1 MKMKKVF
8 HRSMLL
14 FCISLLAISLACA
27 FAACG
32 GGRNPSTD
40 DAEYY
45 LSLASDNWQVFN
57 SKESIPDRLHFQSEG
72 ENEFKL
78 TIGLDEGEQF
88 TVNKLNSD
96 EKIGYDKVFTTADD
110 LTNGENGSIKVAH
123 GGTFVLIYNNSEDT
137 LSYSYSAE
145 APEPVSGV
153 QLDKVELSME
163 LNATAKLE
171 ATVLPANAENKLV
184 SWASSNE
191 AVVSV
196 EQDGTIT
203 AVGYGTAT
211 ITVTTA
217 QNSCTATCNVT
228 VVRHLAGIRF
238 DRDSLSV
245 TAGGSAKTLNL
256 SFSPDDVTDTE
267 YTLQVTEGSE
277 FVSVTK
283 GKGGAITVSGLEVG
297 QAVLKAISDEDPQFT
312 ATCTITVCE
321 SGTVLVD
328 IPQNVQTMIEDSE
341 KIELTI
347 ENGSIESVTWAVKNE
362 AVATIEG
369 DGATAYV
376 TGVEFGATVVTATVT
391 DDKGAEH
398 IVTSSILVA
407 DDYFF
412 IYGYGFGKKDWD
424 YEEYVGSRDA
434 AEAAGLLFQET
445 ATRGIYTLTRHFTP
459 ENGFQ
464 IIFPKVANFTEHDNS
479 TNKDVWNKNIP
490 SDLVSST
497 VYYRSGESDRA
508 YVKNTASYFAVNT
521 PGIYT
526 VTLNLT
532 KGNVTSDGTKYCSV
546 TIKMVSLDVSETK
559 LSLMQGNAVLK
570 DGDDVQFEF
579 SVNPSAAKFTEEQVE
594 VKLDSDYADF
604 AKYIDYTLNFADK
617 TISVRAKGE
626 PTEEFSAV
634 LTLTIRGVSASV
646 ELFVLP
652 TTTEKN
658 PVKEVKF
665 EQEKYEFNVNNGEG
679 NWTAKVKATT
689 NSDATNGQVRYY
701 DVTDYNAFPG
711 SSERAI
717 VNEITGEVT
726 ARSLGT
732 LKIMAVSLDDPDV
745 TATVDLLFYS
755 DGLYMVGRGYGGW
768 DSLSQSVTSLEGTG
782 KEKYAFT
789 KSSDSNALY
798 TLKYDT
804 TVFGYTQSHQMKIV
818 FLGIDLQ
825 WTGQITAANIAKEF
839 SNAYIGWH
847 VPELSMA
854 SGDVVSEGQQ
864 NIQFLNR
871 GVYTLTIDLS
881 RAKPMLIID
890 REDRDLKKDYV
901 LEYNGSTSL
910 HKGDSVSA
918 ELVTVPFEQ
927 YQSDDVTVSFE
938 GNDGYLSYSFD
949 TNTNMLTFTV
959 DKVEHSEDKTVT
971 VSVTAD
977 GDTQTLTFTIVAEHH
992 LELTWDEDN
1001 HWYRCTDEGCTYI
1014 EDDEGNAGKKSEHT
1028 KQEAWS
1034 SNAEGHYYACSD
1046 CGMKF
1051 GIEAHQYELK
1061 DGVFDFS
1068 DGMEECDICGF
1079 QLFKI
1084 DGKTLVEYHGYA
1096 ETVKVPDEVTIL
1108 GDHVFE
1114 GHSEIQV
1121 LTYSN
1126 KATSIGAYAFA
1137 GCSSLQSITIPNRVA
1152 SIGAFAFKGCSA
1164 KIKWGSSPQLLTIV
1178 ENAFNGYLGTEI
1190 RIPSS
1195 VTTIWGYAFANSN
1208 LISITIPDG
1217 TYFGSSATTHVN
1229 VGIFQNCKMLT
1240 SVVLG
1245 KKINIL
1251 PANLFDGCESLEYV
1265 LIRGSEFWSFGSSVF
1280 RGCSSLKAVY
1290 IERNATS
1297 FTGSHPSVNIGIGI
1311 NNDAL
1316 KGKLFFYTEAQPDG
1330 SMTFEK
1336 YTDYFAGL
1344 WHYSDVSHPSLDNVV
1359 VWPTDAAT
1367 TAQTAVAFY
1376 DDKRRAIACVI

>member
-1 MKMKKVF
+1 MKMKKICR
-8 HRSMLL
+8 RSMLL

-57 SKESIPDRLHFQSEG
+57 SKESIPDRLHFRSEG
-72 ENEFKL
+72 ENEYKL
-78 TIGLDEGEQF
+78 TIGLGEGEQF

-110 LTNGENGSIKVAH
+110 LAGGENGSIKVAH
-123 GGTFVLIYNNSEDT
+123 GGTFVLFYNNSEDT

-171 ATVLPANAENKLV
+171 ATVLPQNAENKLV
-184 SWASSNE
+184 SWASSNDS
-191 AVVSV
+191 VVSV

-217 QNSCTATCNVT
+217 QNSCTAACTVT
-228 VVRHLAGIRF
+228 VVRHLSGIRF

-256 SFSPDDVTDTE
+256 SFLPDDVTDTE

-283 GKGGAITVSGLEVG
+283 GEDGVITVSGLEVG
-297 QAVLKAISDEDPQFT
+297 QAVLKAVSDEDPKFT

-321 SGTVLVD
+321 NGSVLVD
-328 IPQNVQTMIEDSE
+328 MPQNVQTMIEDSE
-341 KIELTI
+341 KIELSI
-347 ENGSIESVTWAVKNE
+347 ENGSIESVTWAVENE

-376 TGVEFGATVVTATVT
+376 TGVEFGTTVVTATVT

-398 IVTSSILVA
+398 VVTSNVLVA

-464 IIFPKVANFTEHDNS
+464 IIFPKVANFTQHDNS
-479 TNKDVWNKNIP
+479 TNKDVWSKNIP

-497 VYYRSGESDRA
+497 VYYRSGDSDRA
-508 YVKNTASYFAVNT
+508 YVTNTASYFAVNAS
-521 PGIYT
+521 GFYT
-526 VTLNLT
+526 VTLDLT
-532 KGNVTSDGTKYCSV
+532 RGIASSDGTGYCSV
-546 TIKMVSLDVSETK
+546 TIKLDSLDVSETK
-559 LSLMQGNAVLK
+559 LSLTQGNPTLK
-570 DGDDVQFEF
+570 SGDSLQLGF

-604 AKYIDYTLNFADK
+604 KKYLEYEFNFAYK
-617 TISVRAKGE
+617 TISVKAKGE
-626 PTEEFSAV
+626 PAEKFSAV
-634 LTLTIRGVSASV
+634 LTLTIRGVSASI

-652 TTTEKN
+652 TAMEKN
-658 PVKEVKF
+658 PVTEINF

-701 DVTDYNAFPG
+701 DVTDYDAFPG

-732 LKIMAVSLDDPDV
+732 LKIMAVSLDDPSV

-755 DGLYMVGRGYGGW
+755 DAFYMVGIGYGGW
-768 DSLSQSVTSLEGTG
+768 DALSQSITTLVGTG

-789 KSSDSNALY
+789 MSQDSNALY
-798 TLKYDT
+798 TLTYDT
-804 TVFGYTQSHQMKIV
+804 DVFGLSKQMKIV

-825 WTGQITAANIAKEF
+825 WTGQITAANIAEEF
-839 SNAYIGWH
+839 SNAYVGWH
-847 VPELSMA
+847 VPELLGTN
-854 SGDVVSEGQQ
+854 GDVVSEGQQ
-864 NIQFLNR
+864 NIQFLRR

-881 RAKPMLIID
+881 RPKPMLIID
-890 REDRDLKKDYV
+890 KEGTTDIAKDYL
-901 LEYNGSTSL
+901 LEYSGKTEL
-910 HKGDSVSA
+910 HKGDVA
-918 ELVTVPFEQ
+918 KVELVTVPFKQ
-927 YQSDDVTVSFE
+927 YQSGDVTVSFE
-938 GNDGYLSYSFD
+938 GNGGYLSYAFD
-949 TNTNMLTFTV
+949 SGNVLTFTV
-959 DKVEHSEDKTVT
+959 NRVEHAEDKTVT
-971 VSVTAD
+971 VNVTAD
-977 GDTQTLTFTIVAEHH
+977 GDTQTLSFQIIAEHH
-992 LELTWDEDN
+992 LELTWNQQN
-1001 HWYRCTDEGCTYI
+1001 HWYRCTDEGCTYY
-1014 EDDEGNAGKKSEHT
+1014 EDSEGIANQKSEHNR
-1028 KQEAWS
+1028 QNVLS
-1034 SNAEGHYYACSD
+1034 SNAEGHYYSCSK
-1046 CGMKF
+1046 CGVEFNFEK
-1051 GIEAHQYELK
+1051 HTYELNN
-1061 DGVFDFS
+1061 GVFDFS
-1068 DGMEECDICGF
+1068 EGMEECSACHF
-1079 QLFKI
+1079 QLFLI
-1084 DGKTLVEYHGYA
+1084 EGTTLKAYYGYA
-1096 ETVKVPDEVTIL
+1096 ESVNVPDTVTIL

-1114 GHSEIQV
+1114 GHSEIKN

-1126 KATSIGAYAFA
+1126 RLTKIGAYAFA
-1137 GCSSLQSITIPNRVA
+1137 GCTSLQTVKIPNFVTD
-1152 SIGAFAFKGCSA
+1152 IGGFAFKGCSA
-1164 KIKWGSSPQLLTIV
+1164 NIKWGNIPRIQTIV

-1190 RIPSS
+1190 EIPST

-1217 TYFGSSATTHVN
+1217 TYFGDKSTAHLNDSV
-1229 VGIFQNCKMLT
+1229 FRNCKMLT

-1251 PANLFDGCESLEYV
+1251 PAYLFDGCESLEYV
-1265 LIRGSEFWSFGSSVF
+1265 LIRGSEFWAFSGFG
-1280 RGCSSLKAVY
+1280 GCSSLKAVY
-1290 IERNATS
+1290 VERDASNFSGSNPIVSVS
-1297 FTGSHPSVNIGIGI
+1297 FPDELLEKVY
-1311 NNDAL
+1311 
-1316 KGKLFFYTEAQPDG
+1316 FYTETQPDG

-1344 WHYSDVSHPSLDNVV
+1344 WHYSDVNHPSLKNVV
-1359 VWPTDAAT
+1359 VWPTEAAT

>member
-27 FAACG
+27 FVACG

-72 ENEFKL
+72 ESEYKL
-78 TIGLDEGEQF
+78 AIELDEGEQF

-110 LTNGENGSIKVAH
+110 LTSGENGSIKVAH
-123 GGTFVLIYNNSEDT
+123 GGTFVLSYNNSEDT

-145 APEPVSGV
+145 APEPVSSV

-171 ATVLPANAENKLV
+171 ATVLPQNAENKLV
-184 SWASSNE
+184 SWASSND

-245 TAGGSAKTLNL
+245 TAGGLAKTLNL

-283 GKGGAITVSGLEVG
+283 GEGGVISVSGLEVG

-328 IPQNVQTMIEDSE
+328 MPQNVQTMIEDSE
-341 KIELTI
+341 KIELSI
-347 ENGSIESVTWAVKNE
+347 ENGSIESVTWAVENE

-376 TGVEFGATVVTATVT
+376 TGVEFGTTVVTATVT
-391 DDKGAEH
+391 DGKGAEH
-398 IVTSSILVA
+398 VVTSSVLVA

-464 IIFPKVANFTEHDNS
+464 IIFPKVANFSEHDDS
-479 TNKDVWNKNIP
+479 TDKDIWNKNIP

-497 VYYRSGESDRA
+497 VYYRSGESDRE
-508 YVKNTASYFAVNT
+508 YVKNTASYFAVNAS
-521 PGIYT
+521 GIYT
-526 VTLNLT
+526 ITLDLT
-532 KGNVTSDGTKYCSV
+532 RGIASSDGTKYCSV
-546 TIKMVSLDVSETK
+546 TIKLDSLDVSETR
-559 LSLMQGNAVLK
+559 LSLTQGNPVLK
-570 DGDDVQFEF
+570 SGDNVQFGF
-579 SVNPSAAKFTEEQVE
+579 SVNPSAAKFSEEQIE

-604 AKYIDYTLNFADK
+604 AKYIDYTLNFNDK
-617 TISVRAKGE
+617 MISVRAKGE
-626 PTEEFSAV
+626 PTEEFSVV

-679 NWTAKVKATT
+679 NWTAKVKAIT

-701 DVTDYNAFPG
+701 DVTDYDAFPG
-711 SSERAI
+711 SPERAI

-732 LKIMAVSLDDPDV
+732 LKIMAVSLDDPSV

-755 DGLYMVGRGYGGW
+755 DVFYMVGRGYGTW
-768 DSLSQSVTSLEGTG
+768 ESLSQSVTSLAGTD

-789 KSSDSNALY
+789 KDQDSNALY
-798 TLKYDT
+798 TLTYDT
-804 TVFGYTQSHQMKIV
+804 NVFRYGTSLQMKIV

-825 WTGQITAANIAKEF
+825 WTGQINSANIVEEF

-847 VPELSMA
+847 VPELLGA
-854 SGDVVSEGQQ
+854 NGDVVSEGQQ
-864 NIQFLNR
+864 NIQFLKS

-890 REDRDLKKDYV
+890 KENTDIAKDFL
-901 LEYNGSTSL
+901 LEYNGATEL
-910 HKGDSVSA
+910 HEGNTVQA
-918 ELVTVPFEQ
+918 ELVTVPFKQ
-927 YQSDDVTVSFE
+927 YQSGDVTVSFE
-938 GNDGYLSYSFD
+938 GNDEGYLAYAFD
-949 TNTNMLTFTV
+949 VDSQMLTLTV
-959 DKVEHSEDKTVT
+959 EKVEHAEDKAVT

-977 GDTQTLTFTIVAEHH
+977 GDTQTLSFRIIAEHH
-992 LELTWDEDN
+992 LELTWDQQS
-1001 HWYRCTDEGCTYI
+1001 HWYRCTDEGCTYY
-1014 EDDEGNAGKKSEHT
+1014 EDSNGEANQKSEHDR
-1028 KQEAWS
+1028 QSAWS
-1034 SNAEGHYYACSD
+1034 SNAEGHYYACSE
-1046 CGMKF
+1046 CGMEF
-1051 GIEAHQYELK
+1051 EFEAHKYNLNG
-1061 DGVFDFS
+1061 GVFDFS
-1068 DGMEECDICGF
+1068 DGMKECDICGF

-1114 GHSEIQV
+1114 GHSEIKV

-1137 GCSSLQSITIPNRVA
+1137 GCSSLQSITISNRVV
-1152 SIGAFAFKGCSA
+1152 SVGAYAFKGCSA
-1164 KIKWGSSPQLLTIV
+1164 KISWGNNPNLPEIGDS
-1178 ENAFNGYLGTEI
+1178 AFSGYLGTEFS
-1190 RIPSS
+1190 IPSS
-1195 VTTIWGYAFANSN
+1195 VKTISELAFEGAAITSIKVPNSVN
-1208 LISITIPDG
+1208 TLSH
-1217 TYFGSSATTHVN
+1217 SA
-1229 VGIFQNCKMLT
+1229 FRNCKYLV

-1245 KKINIL
+1245 TKLNTIAADVFL
-1251 PANLFDGCESLEYV
+1251 GCSSLETV
-1265 LIRGSEFWSFGSSVF
+1265 LIRGETFYAIGSFAF
-1280 RGCSSLKAVY
+1280 NGCTSLRAVY
-1290 IERNATS
+1290 IERDAGY
-1297 FTGSHPSVNIGIGI
+1297 FTGDNPGVSSTWLTGNEILQGKVYLYTTEES
-1311 NNDAL
+1311 AL
-1316 KGKLFFYTEAQPDG
+1316 TKSYP
-1330 SMTFEK
+1330 K
-1336 YTDYFAGL
+1336 YEGYIAGF
-1344 WHYSDVSHPSLDNVV
+1344 WHYDESGQKGIENIVLYEKESVVS
-1359 VWPTDAAT
+1359 
-1367 TAQTAVAFY
+1367 AQQFALLPKTG
-1376 DDKRRAIACVI
+1376 KRENA

>member
-1 MKMKKVF
+1 
-8 HRSMLL
+8 MLL

-72 ENEFKL
+72 ESEYKL
-78 TIGLDEGEQF
+78 TIELDEGEQF

-110 LTNGENGSIKVAH
+110 LTSGENGSIKVAH
-123 GGTFVLIYNNSEDT
+123 GGTFVLFYNNSEDT

-145 APEPVSGV
+145 APEPPEPVSGV

-171 ATVLPANAENKLV
+171 ATVLPQNAENKLV

-283 GKGGAITVSGLEVG
+283 GEGGVISVSGLEVG

-328 IPQNVQTMIEDSE
+328 MPQNVQAMIEDSE
-341 KIELTI
+341 KIELSI
-347 ENGSIESVTWAVKNE
+347 ENGSIESVTWAVENE

-369 DGATAYV
+369 SGATAYV
-376 TGVEFGATVVTATVT
+376 TGVEFGTTVVTATVT
-391 DDKGAEH
+391 DDKGVEH
-398 IVTSSILVA
+398 VVTSSVLVA

-434 AEAAGLLFQET
+434 AEVAGLLFQET

-459 ENGFQ
+459 DNGFQ
-464 IIFPKVANFTEHDNS
+464 IIFPKVANFTEHDSS
-479 TNKDVWNKNIP
+479 TNKDIWNKNIP
-490 SDLVSST
+490 SDRVSST

-508 YVKNTASYFAVNT
+508 YVKNTASYFAVNA

-526 VTLNLT
+526 VTLDLT
-532 KGNVTSDGTKYCSV
+532 RGIASSDGTGYCSV
-546 TIKMVSLDVSETK
+546 IIKMVSLDVSETK
-559 LSLMQGNAVLK
+559 LSLTQGNPVLK
-570 DGDDVQFEF
+570 DGDSVQFEF
-579 SVNPSAAKFTEEQVE
+579 SVNPSVAKFSEDQVE
-594 VKLDSDYADF
+594 VKLDSNYADF
-604 AKYIDYTLNFADK
+604 IKYMDYTLNFADK
-617 TISVRAKGE
+617 TISVMAKGE

-679 NWTAKVKATT
+679 NWTAKVKAIT

-701 DVTDYNAFPG
+701 DVTDYDAFPG

-732 LKIMAVSLDDPDV
+732 LKIMAVSLDDPSV
-745 TATVDLLFYS
+745 TATIDLLFYS
-755 DGLYMVGRGYGGW
+755 DAFYMVGTGYGGW
-768 DSLSQSVTSLEGTG
+768 DALSQSITTLAGTE

-789 KSSDSNALY
+789 KSEDSNTIY
-798 TLKYDT
+798 TLTYDT
-804 TVFGYTQSHQMKIV
+804 NVFGLSNQMKIV
-818 FLGIDLQ
+818 FLGIDPQ
-825 WTGQITAANIAKEF
+825 WTGQINSASIVEEF
-839 SNAYIGWH
+839 SNAHIGWH
-847 VPELSMA
+847 VPELLGA
-854 SGDVVSEGQQ
+854 SGDVVGEGQQ

-890 REDRDLKKDYV
+890 KENADIAKDFL
-901 LEYNGSTSL
+901 LEYNGTTEL
-910 HKGDSVSA
+910 HEGDKVQA
-918 ELVTVPFEQ
+918 ELVTVPFKR
-927 YQSDDVTVSFE
+927 YQSGDVTVSFE
-938 GNDGYLSYSFD
+938 GNNEGYLAYAFD
-949 TNTNMLTFTV
+949 VDSQMLTFTV
-959 DKVEHSEDKTVT
+959 EKVEHAEDKAVT

-977 GDTQTLTFTIVAEHH
+977 GDTQTLSFRIIAEHH
-992 LELTWDEDN
+992 LELTWDDDN
-1001 HWYRCTDEGCTYI
+1001 HWYYCTDEGCTYI

-1034 SNAEGHYYACSD
+1034 SNAEGHYYACGE
-1046 CGMKF
+1046 CGVEF
-1051 GIEAHQYELK
+1051 EFEAHKYTLN

-1068 DGMEECDICGF
+1068 AGMEECDICGF

-1108 GDHVFE
+1108 GDHIFE
-1114 GHSEIQV
+1114 GHSEIKV

-1137 GCSSLQSITIPNRVA
+1137 GCSSLQSITIPNRVT
-1152 SIGAFAFKGCSA
+1152 SIGAFAFKGCPA
-1164 KIKWGSSPQLLTIV
+1164 EIKWGTLPQLPTIV
-1178 ENAFNGYLGTEI
+1178 QNAFNGYLGTEI

-1195 VTTIWGYAFANSN
+1195 VTKIWGYAFANSN
-1208 LISITIPDG
+1208 LISITLPNG
-1217 TYFGSSATTHVN
+1217 TNFGSTSTTNLNDGV
-1229 VGIFQNCKMLT
+1229 FQNCKSLVT
-1240 SVVLG
+1240 VVLG
-1245 KKINIL
+1245 TGINIL
-1251 PANLFDGCESLEYV
+1251 PDKLFQGCESLERV
-1265 LIRGSEFWSFGSSVF
+1265 LIRGREFYCFGENVF
-1280 RGCSSLKAVY
+1280 DGCSALQSVY
-1290 IERNATS
+1290 IERDAEQFKGQKPT
-1297 FTGSHPSVNIGIGI
+1297 VNIIMRAG
-1311 NNDAL
+1311 NDAL
-1316 KGKLFFYTEAQPDG
+1316 KGRLYFYTETQP
-1330 SMTFEK
+1330 SESLTFEM
-1336 YTDYFAGL
+1336 YEDYFAGL
-1344 WHYSDVSHPSLDNVV
+1344 WHYSDVSHPSLENVA